1 MWKFNIEHS
10 HHFGLKLWI
19 KDDQKSRFWR
29 RVPWLSGKCGWSCDH
44 NKKRQKPALIM
55 SDGFKKKVSSVA
67 SLLKPVSQWQVSFPG
82 GSEVKNPPASEGNVG
97 LIPGSGR
104 SPGGGNGCKFP
115 FLPGKSHGQ
124 RCPMGY
130 RLQKRK
136 ESDTME
142 ALSTT
147 TNWWQATLLQVRLL
161 AA

>member
-1 MWKFNIEHS
+1 MKIQHWRQS
-10 HHFGLKLWI
+10 PLWAETLD
-19 KDDQKSRFWR
+19 K
-29 RVPWLSGKCGWSCDH
+29 GWSEKQIL
-44 NKKRQKPALIM
+44 KKSSLTFRKMWVVLWPQQETTKTSINHVWWIL
-55 SDGFKKKVSSVA
+55 KKVSSVA

-136 ESDTME
+136 ESDTTE